1 MNLVETACNSDAS
14 IDMPDWTKRVV
25 AERAELDKK
34 IEALTSFVETE
45 AFSHLSERSK
55 RLLKTQLVYMREY
68 SHTLSERLAE
78 PVEEVGSNDSDNV
91 VLPLADTISQS
102 LVCFKSEDGKVAQLS
117 VVEGRLEFVGDLP
130 VSDAA
135 RLFMDA
141 LRTQLASCVPS

>member
-68 SHTLSERLAE
+68 SHILSERLTE
-78 PVEEVGSNDSDNV
+78 SGEVGSYDSGNDLVPRVDASNQ
-91 VLPLADTISQS
+91 P
-102 LVCFKSEDGKVAQLS
+102 LVCFKSEGGKVAQLS

-130 VSDAA
+130 ASDAA